1 MNKLFVIEEWCH
13 GKWVPSVLWA
23 RPDLQG
29 VLNLFK
35 DHPFFFLHNRQIR
48 RVVTREEAE
57 RIYAENL
64 GLLTK
69 VDLDA
74 IEWLE
79 VAQ

>member
-1 MNKLFVIEEWCH
+1 MKKLFVIEEWEH
-13 GKWVPSVLWA
+13 DRWVPNVLWA
-23 RPDLQG
+23 KPDLQS
-29 VLNLFK
+29 VLNIFR

-48 RVVTREEAE
+48 RVMTREEAE
-57 RIYAENL
+57 GIYAENF

-79 VAQ
+79 VPQ